1 MKELER
7 ALSVFLGVG
16 DLTDKLAQILICASE
31 SGTISYQ
38 KAEEIAGDNT
48 EDVLLT
54 GWEWKLLIPVRTSRC
69 GEWDDRLFVAEP
81 GEVYEMP
88 NVSRLLVKNACCT
101 GKWDST
107 QSIAEFFESAKEP
120 QWRLIPAL
128 VRRMREGCP
137 AAGINASQIKVA
149 CREMGFGERTD
160 TLIAILKGAGVISPK
175 LGSLAQVTRTQTP
188 IYELNPCL
196 YAEVLAIESQNMAQV
211 RT

>member
-1 MKELER
+1 MKELEQ
-7 ALSVFLGVG
+7 ALSALVG
-16 DLTDKLAQILICASE
+16 AGNLTGKLALILMCASE

-38 KAEEIAGDNT
+38 KAEEIAGDDT
-48 EDVLLT
+48 EDALLT
-54 GWEWKLLIPVRTSRC
+54 GLEWKLLIPVRTSRC
-69 GEWDDRLFVAEP
+69 GEWDDRLFMAEP

-101 GKWDST
+101 GKWDSA
-107 QSIAEFFESAKEP
+107 QSIADFFESAGEP

-137 AAGINASQIKVA
+137 AVGINARQLKVA

-175 LGSLAQVTRTQTP
+175 LGSLAHVTRTQTP
-188 IYELNPCL
+188 LYEMNPCL
-196 YAEVLAIESQNMAQV
+196 FAKAPAIASTKMTEV